1 MEMNQSFL
9 IILLRPSEKQTLYW
23 VIKPFF
29 LQSFSSFDNYCK
41 NTSITK
47 ISTVNAAM
55 FKCNRA
61 RGQTE
66 IEEQK
71 ER

>member
-29 LQSFSSFDNYCK
+29 LHSFSSFDNYCK
-41 NTSITK
+41 KNKHYENINSQQCRN
-47 ISTVNAAM
+47 V
-55 FKCNRA
+55 
-61 RGQTE
+61 
-66 IEEQK
+66 
-71 ER
+71 